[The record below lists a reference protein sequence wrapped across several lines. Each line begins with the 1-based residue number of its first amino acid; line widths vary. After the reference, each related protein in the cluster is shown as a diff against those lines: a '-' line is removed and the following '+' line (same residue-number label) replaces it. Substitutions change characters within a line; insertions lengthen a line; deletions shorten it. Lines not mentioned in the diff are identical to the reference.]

1 MIDTVLELLKLAG
14 VGVVAGLFSSVVANR
29 DHRLR
34 KRWELRVTAYQNAI
48 EALSDLVF
56 YYDKHLNAEIKD
68 RELSAEVKEKLDT
81 FLEQS
86 FPKVR
91 KYADSGAFLFSEEA
105 NAALLELMTADE
117 VWSYVEHLDNNLAKA
132 RKCLNRLV
140 ECSKL
145 AGAAELS
152 QMHDMADDLTPFGR
166 WMLRD
171 EAARR
176 WSPLRY
182 ALRSRH

>member
-1 MIDTVLELLKLAG
+1 MSKSAG
-14 VGVVAGLFSSVVANR
+14 
-29 DHRLR
+29 
-34 KRWELRVTAYQNAI
+34 RVF
-48 EALSDLVF
+48 EG
-56 YYDKHLNAEIKD
+56 
-68 RELSAEVKEKLDT
+68 R
-81 FLEQS
+81 
-86 FPKVR
+86 PK
-91 KYADSGAFLFSEEA
+91 
-105 NAALLELMTADE
+105 
-117 VWSYVEHLDNNLAKA
+117 AKT
-132 RKCLNRLV
+132 
-140 ECSKL
+140 KL